1 MGDQQ
6 LAKQRLDQAIK
17 MESEAQGLINEA
29 KRLKAE
35 ARSLDP
41 NVSPTGESSI
51 VVEAPTPK
59 VKKPRAT
66 KVVA

>member
-6 LAKQRLDQAIK
+6 LAKQRLDQALK

-41 NVSPTGESSI
+41 T
-51 VVEAPTPK
+51 
-59 VKKPRAT
+59 
-66 KVVA
+66 